1 MSIQQPKAAKLHDNI
16 SAAHPVLGCPR
27 QAVHGNK
34 PATTLPT
41 GLRAQHLVLRDPG
54 AVGEHPPQQHRA
66 SPPPGAGT
74 GGCTL
79 ISSAADR
86 KQDQYST
93 LLRNQLHAEVTELT
107 LTRSRSKPDPIDFHF
122 PSKGRESGG
131 DQQCQDQKTNLVGGL
146 VIILHLIS
154 MFLIPQ
160 SFRAFL
166 GPHA

>member
-1 MSIQQPKAAKLHDNI
+1 MSIQQPKAVKLHDNI

-27 QAVHGNK
+27 QAAHGNK

-41 GLRAQHLVLRDPG
+41 GLGAQHLVLRGPG
-54 AVGEHPPQQHRA
+54 AVGEHPPQQQSISSSR
-66 SPPPGAGT
+66 AGT

-79 ISSAADR
+79 MSSAADQ
-86 KQDQYST
+86 KQDQYRT

-160 SFRAFL
+160 RFRAFL